1 MYHLHTSDLLKKASK
16 VWGGVGGERERK
28 RDRQRDR
35 ERERHQCYSSDLLR
49 KEFKVPNPAG
59 ENLNPR

>member
-1 MYHLHTSDLLKKASK
+1 M
-16 VWGGVGGERERK
+16 GGG
-28 RDRQRDR
+28 R
-35 ERERHQCYSSDLLR
+35 ERERAKERQAARQIERERDQCYSSDLLR